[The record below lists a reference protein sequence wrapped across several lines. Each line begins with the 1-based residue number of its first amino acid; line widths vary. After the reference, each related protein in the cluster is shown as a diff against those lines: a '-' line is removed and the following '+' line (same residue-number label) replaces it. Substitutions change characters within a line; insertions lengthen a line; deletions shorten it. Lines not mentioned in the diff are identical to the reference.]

1 MSVSEADRT
10 VLAAAA
16 ALDAAA
22 GASPEAVRAVVSAA
36 TRLYA
41 GAVERAGA
49 EIPPVGPEVTTTDA
63 LTLSCALLRSQGLTP
78 FDMALWFGRGRSQ
91 ETA

>member
-1 MSVSEADRT
+1 MAAADEA

-16 ALDAAA
+16 ALDQAVGA
-22 GASPEAVRAVVSAA
+22 GPSAEVVRRAVSAV

-41 GAVERAGA
+41 SAVEHAGA

-78 FDMALWFGRGRSQ
+78 FDMAMWFGRGVQ
-91 ETA
+91 EKS